1 MPLVSLLVPPG
12 LLAVAAALSLALGQ
26 AGVRGGR
33 WICAVGAWLAL
44 LAAGLAWLAGARGA
58 VEVSGPV
65 VLAGAPLT
73 LRLDAVTTLF
83 ELVALLPLGLLL
95 TFLPRDWPEATAAAL
110 MGAATLATL
119 EAGSLLLTVLGLATC
134 AGLGMVALC
143 QESGTPNG
151 RYWVTQTMAW
161 LLLLWA
167 AVLLQ
172 VTGATSAYDAVP
184 VTAVRVQVFALLA
197 AAVVLCS
204 GLLPGRTWVSEVWR
218 GGPLRAG
225 PVVVA
230 LLVPLGFSFLT
241 RTYSLGAGQ
250 WPAGWL
256 NLALAALGAATSL
269 GAGVRAQAAPSRR
282 DLLAEAV
289 PLAAGLALLALALG
303 TPLGMV
309 AAVVALAGLGVVAG
323 LAPLLATSRGLL
335 AFVGLAVAAGVPPG
349 LLFAGWLL
357 TLQAAV
363 EASVQAGFV
372 AIAGA
377 GAWLLA
383 LAAAAR
389 AVDLPAPTP
398 ALPRAAGGSAGPLLG
413 IAVALAAGIGVGLLV
428 TILAVP
434 VAAEMMAAPGRSA
447 QPAALGVGPLGAVS
461 MASGG
466 WSPLLTVVPLL
477 ALGLA
482 VAAGLRRAAVGA
494 STPDVVRPLPPAPL
508 FGVPL
513 TGVPERALAVL
524 SSLRPPAQNR
534 TVLGP
539 AAVEMAAARSRPW
552 FWALTTIVLAV
563 VVARC

>member
-1 MPLVSLLVPPG
+1 MPLASLLVPPG
-12 LLAVAAALSLALGQ
+12 LLAAAAALSLVLGQ
-26 AGVRGGR
+26 AGVRAGR
-33 WICAVGAWLAL
+33 WICAAGAWLAL
-44 LAAGLAWLAGARGA
+44 LAVGLAWLAGARAA

-95 TFLPRDWPEATAAAL
+95 TFQARDWPEATAAAL
-110 MGAATLATL
+110 MGAATLAAL

-143 QESGTPNG
+143 QESSTPTG
-151 RYWVTQTMAW
+151 RYWVTQTTAW

-167 AVLLQ
+167 AVLLL
-172 VTGATSAYDAVP
+172 VTGGTSAYGAVP
-184 VTAVRVQVFALLA
+184 VTAVRVQVFGLLA
-197 AAVVLCS
+197 AAAVLCS
-204 GLLPGRTWVSEVWR
+204 GLLPVRTWVSEVWS

-225 PVVVA
+225 PTVVA

-241 RTYSLGAGQ
+241 RTYALGAGQ

-256 NLALAALGAATSL
+256 NLALAALGAATAL
-269 GAGVRAQAAPSRR
+269 GASIRAQAAPSRR

-323 LAPLLATSRGLL
+323 LSPLLATSRGPVVL
-335 AFVGLAVAAGVPPG
+335 VGLAVAAGVPPG

-357 TLQAAV
+357 ALQAAV

-389 AVDLPAPTP
+389 GVDLPEAASEASP
-398 ALPRAAGGSAGPLLG
+398 AGSLLG
-413 IAVALAAGIGVGLLV
+413 IAVALAAGIGLGLLV
-428 TILAVP
+428 TILALP
-434 VAAEMMAAPGRSA
+434 VAAEMMATPGRSA
-447 QPAALGVGPLGAVS
+447 QPAALSVGPLGAVN
-461 MASGG
+461 MPSGG

-482 VAAGLRRAAVGA
+482 AAAGLRRAGTGAVRA
-494 STPDVVRPLPPAPL
+494 LPPTPL
-508 FGVPL
+508 FQPPL
-513 TGVPERALAVL
+513 TGLPGRALAAL
-524 SSLRPPAQNR
+524 SALRLPAQYRTLLRP
-534 TVLGP
+534 
-539 AAVEMAAARSRPW
+539 AAIESAGARSRPW